1 MLYLCGI
8 ILVATA
14 FWGNKR
20 LSYGCALMV
29 ALRFILPPIIRIG
42 PISFNTAIIAVLSVL
57 CMYKLG
63 RNSSLHYRVMQK
75 KWMFPFTY
83 LVVPLALF
91 CLCAPLDVAFQY
103 KALIQFVLTEIMP
116 FYIVACAIQEKEA
129 YDLILKTFLMS
140 FAIVGIWGIIT
151 YIIRSNPL
159 YTFFI
164 TMPGNENVANFTGEG
179 FDRIRGGLSSSASG
193 NLSGPLPWG
202 QFSLLVFLM
211 IFLYTNIRNKFW
223 GLFLLFLACA
233 NTFLSTKRSVILP
246 MIIALAYIFYKNGL
260 KSKKKMLSALFCLVV
275 GLGILSQTK
284 IVDSYVQNIK
294 SAVLFWNDD
303 YASKASISGSSKE
316 GRMLQ
321 LTTAFGMIENNL
333 LFGLG
338 YNYPAYYESRKGMHP
353 IMIGYESLLFSVVS
367 SGIMGLFCWFL
378 FFWKGFQFTKGG
390 VISKEKNIL
399 FHFCYMASLLLT
411 GIQASLFLYMIIIA
425 MIRRKNELYWEESV

>member
-1 MLYLCGI
+1 
-8 ILVATA
+8 
-14 FWGNKR
+14 
-20 LSYGCALMV
+20 
-29 ALRFILPPIIRIG
+29 
-42 PISFNTAIIAVLSVL
+42 
-57 CMYKLG
+57 
-63 RNSSLHYRVMQK
+63 MQK
-75 KWMFPFTY
+75 KWMFPFIY

-91 CLCAPLDVAFQY
+91 SLCAPLDAAFQY
-103 KALIQFVLTEIMP
+103 KALIQFVVTEIMP
-116 FYIVACAIQEKEA
+116 FYIIACAVQEKKD
-129 YDLILKTFLMS
+129 YDLILKTFLTS

-164 TMPGNENVANFTGEG
+164 TMPGNENVANYTGEG
-179 FDRIRGGLSSSASG
+179 IERIRGGLSSSASG

-223 GLFLLFLACA
+223 GGALLFLASA
-233 NTFLSTKRSVILP
+233 NSFLSTKRSVILP
-246 MIIALAYIFYKNGL
+246 MIMALAYIFYKKGL
-260 KSKKKMLSALFCLVV
+260 RSKKKMLLALFCLIV

-284 IVDSYVQNIK
+284 VVDSYVQNIK

-303 YASKASISGSSKE
+303 YAYKASIGGSSKE
-316 GRMLQ
+316 SRMLQ
-321 LTTAFGMIENNL
+321 LTTAFEMIENNL

-338 YNYPAYYESRKGMHP
+338 YNYPAYYNSKWGMHP

-367 SGIMGLFCWFL
+367 SGLMGLLCWFL

-390 VISKEKNIL
+390 VISNEKNVL
-399 FHFCYMASLLLT
+399 FHFCYMTSLLLT

-425 MIRRKNELYWEESV
+425 MIRRKNELYWEKSI